1 MRALDAVRNNRYDLP
16 KLRNPLSYRMVCLA
30 KCWHFMKLLSINQ
43 MYGTMSYKDLI
54 YFSDM
59 NNGLGAIR
67 LEEEVIGIN

>member
-1 MRALDAVRNNRYDLP
+1 
-16 KLRNPLSYRMVCLA
+16 
-30 KCWHFMKLLSINQ
+30 